1 MRIAIIG
8 MSYTSAHIDQIRS
21 LLQSIIAQGN
31 TLCIKHDIHKKLET
45 DISFDTAYDTID
57 ELSPRNDI
65 DLYVSIGGDG
75 TLLNSIGMVS
85 DSCIPILGINT
96 GRMGYLTSASLSDA
110 AEAVSKITANDFII
124 DKRSLLRVETS
135 DDVFGKINYALND
148 FAIIKNDSTSMITVQ
163 AHVNGVFLNSYWGD
177 GLIVSTPT
185 GSTAYSLSCGGPIVS
200 GECGVFIISPVAP
213 HNLNVRPLV
222 ISDDSVLTLTAETR
236 NNYYLA
242 SLDSRSVRVESNI
255 EFTLRKESF
264 CLNLVCFGNQ
274 DFSARIRGKLLWGMD
289 KRN

>member
-8 MSYTSAHIDQIRS
+8 ISYTSAHTDQIRS
-21 LLQSIIAQGN
+21 LLHSITSQGH
-31 TLCIKHDIHKKLET
+31 TLCVRHDHHEKLES
-45 DISFDTAYDTID
+45 DISCGHLCETLD
-57 ELSPRNDI
+57 ELSPHKDI
-65 DLYVSIGGDG
+65 NVYVSIGGDG
-75 TLLNSIGMVS
+75 TLLNSIGVVS

-110 AEAVSKITANDFII
+110 AEAIGKIAANDFII
-124 DKRSLLRVETS
+124 DKRSLLRIETS
-135 DDVFGKINYALND
+135 DNIFGKINYALND
-148 FAIIKNDSTSMITVQ
+148 FAIIKNDSTSMITVH

-177 GLIVSTPT
+177 GLIVATPT

-200 GECGVFIISPVAP
+200 GECGVFILSPVAP

-222 ISDDSVLTLTAETR
+222 ISDDSVLTVTAETR

-255 EFTLRKESF
+255 EFTLRKENF
-264 CLNLVCFGNQ
+264 CLNLVRFKNQ
-274 DFSARIRGKLLWGMD
+274 DFPSRIRGKLLWGLD
-289 KRN
+289 QRN

>member
-8 MSYTSAHIDQIRS
+8 MSYTSAHIDLIRS
-21 LLQSIIAQGN
+21 LLQSLVAQGHMM
-31 TLCIKHDIHKKLET
+31 CIKHDLHDKLES
-45 DISFDTAYDTID
+45 DISCNLICEIID
-57 ELSPRNDI
+57 DFSPRNDI
-65 DLYVSIGGDG
+65 NLYISIGGDG

-110 AEAVSKITANDFII
+110 AEAVRKIAANDFVI
-124 DKRSLLRVETS
+124 DKRSLLRIETPGS
-135 DDVFGKINYALND
+135 IFGKINYALND
-148 FAIIKNDSTSMITVQ
+148 FAIIKNDSTSMITVH

-177 GLIVSTPT
+177 GLIIATPT

-200 GECGVFIISPVAP
+200 GECGVFIVSPVAP

-255 EFTLRKESF
+255 EFTVRKENF
-264 CLNLVCFGNQ
+264 CLNLVRFNNQ
-274 DFSARIRGKLLWGMD
+274 DFSIRIRGKLLWGLD
-289 KRN
+289 QRN